1 MAVKIKKETDK
12 VEFYID
18 DKQVLTI
25 TISELNKLTAEV
37 KEKLLLYGVGVLL
50 QRETAGVKSPEK
62 QREKILQR
70 WKALQNG
77 KWKSESKKTSPREA
91 MRQTQIS
98 MLKALPR
105 EQAIQL
111 VESLKQNNALYLD
124 TNDLRALGL
133 A

>member
-25 TISELNKLTAEV
+25 TISELNLLSSEIQA
-37 KEKLLLYGVGVLL
+37 KLLLYGVSVLL
-50 QRETAGVKSPEK
+50 QRETAGIKDKEK
-62 QREKILQR
+62 QREKILAR
-70 WKALQNG
+70 WKALQEG
-77 KWKSESKKTSPREA
+77 KWKVETKKTSPKEA

-98 MLKALPR
+98 MLKALPKD
-105 EQAIQL
+105 QAIQL
-111 VESLKQNNALYLD
+111 VVSLKKNNALYL
-124 TNDLRALGL
+124 NEKDLKALGL